1 MIGESGSIELSA
13 SPGSSPA
20 IRAKKWIK
28 RVKDRLNRKKKAT
41 SRKVAV
47 QLNISRT
54 SVRRILK
61 NDLLLR
67 PYKKMVE
74 PLLIDE
80 RKEEKNF
87 RTGYQDVFEKRE
99 HDEDS
104 VRHKWNPSLPKCS
117 YMGSQLS

>member
-1 MIGESGSIELSA
+1 MIGESGSIELST
-13 SPGSSPA
+13 SPESSPA
-20 IRAKKWIK
+20 IRVKKWIK
-28 RVKDRLNRKKKAT
+28 RVKGRLNRKKKAT

-47 QLNISRT
+47 QQNISRT

-67 PYKKMVE
+67 PYNKMIE

-80 RKEEKNF
+80 HKEKNF

-104 VRHKWNPSLPKCS
+104 VRHKWNPSLPK
-117 YMGSQLS
+117 